1 MSYIAN
7 NPESNLGKVVGNGQ
21 CVTYVKHVSGAPAS
35 SLWEQGQAVRGAML
49 PMGTVIATFQD
60 GRYQNAMDGRS
71 HAAIY
76 LSQDETGIWVY
87 DQWFNQPVHKRLI
100 RFRGGQGTANNDGD
114 AYSVVL

>member
-1 MSYIAN
+1 
-7 NPESNLGKVVGNGQ
+7 
-21 CVTYVKHVSGAPAS
+21 
-35 SLWEQGQAVRGAML
+35 
-49 PMGTVIATFQD
+49 
-60 GRYQNAMDGRS
+60 MDGRS